1 MLTQEINDRL
11 TQTGPDTPGGQF
23 LRRYWWPV
31 ASLDTLE
38 AESVQPVRL
47 LSENL
52 TLFKDLQGNL
62 GLIGDRCAHRGI
74 SMAHGVP
81 QENGLRCAY
90 HGWTYN
96 TAGQVVDM
104 PFEPA
109 CLPLQVRSYPVQEL
123 GGMVFAYLGPE
134 PAPLLP
140 RWEGLV
146 SDNTVRAITN
156 KLLPCNW
163 LQCIDNALDPV
174 HFEHLHGHYG
184 DYYNRRHGLPQR
196 IQGARHIKI
205 EFDVEEHVIYKRRLV
220 EGEPENSPEW
230 TVGHPMM
237 FPSILSVDRSYQYRI
252 PIDDTHTMHTI
263 YAFRPLQEDE
273 EQQTTVPSRE
283 VEVRYSEPFGLVDA
297 PWVDA
302 QDEMAWIGQGP
313 VSDRTREHLVT
324 SDKGL
329 ILFHEMILDNIAR
342 VERGE
347 DPMGVI
353 RDPEENEPFIVL
365 RRGGYIGGGA
375 LRRSGSPPV
384 RNLESDR
391 FAWAGR

>member
-1 MLTQEINDRL
+1 MVTKETNERM
-11 TQTGPDTPGGQF
+11 TQTGADTPGGRF
-23 LRRYWWPV
+23 LRRYWWPI
-31 ASLDTLE
+31 ASLDTLDQE
-38 AESVQPVRL
+38 PVQPVRL
-47 LSENL
+47 LSEDL
-52 TLFKDLQGNL
+52 TLFKDLRGNV
-62 GLIGDRCAHRGI
+62 GLIAERCAHRGI
-74 SMAHGVP
+74 SLAYGIP
-81 QENGLRCAY
+81 QVNGLRCAY
-90 HGWTYN
+90 HGWIYDTEGR
-96 TAGQVVDM
+96 TVDT
-104 PFEPA
+104 PFEPT
-109 CLPLQVRSYPVQEL
+109 CLHIKIKAYPVQEL
-123 GGMVFAYLGPE
+123 GGLIFAYLGPE

-146 SDNTVRAITN
+146 SENTVRAITN

-184 DYYNRRHGLPQR
+184 DYYNQRHSLPGR
-196 IQGARHIKI
+196 IQGARHHKI
-205 EFDVEEHVIYKRRLV
+205 EFDVEPHIIYKRRLV

-263 YAFRPLQEDE
+263 YAFRPLGEGE
-273 EQQTTVPSRE
+273 GPQTTVPSRME
-283 VEVRYSEPFGLVDA
+283 QVRYSGPFGLVDA
-297 PWVDA
+297 PWVDL

-313 VSDRTREHLVT
+313 VSDRTQEHLAS

-329 ILFHEMILDNIAR
+329 ILFHDLILENIDK

-353 RDPEENEPFIVL
+353 RDPAENEPFIEL
-365 RRGGYIGGGA
+365 RKGGYIGGGA
-375 LRRSGSPPV
+375 LRRTGAPT